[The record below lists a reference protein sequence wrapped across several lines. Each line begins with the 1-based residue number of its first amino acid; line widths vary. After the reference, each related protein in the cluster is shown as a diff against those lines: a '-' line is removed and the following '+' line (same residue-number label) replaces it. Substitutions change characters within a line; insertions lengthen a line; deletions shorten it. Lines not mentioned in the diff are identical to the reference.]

1 MLCWELGVKY
11 TGSFVVSGISEG
23 GRVYAAQDRG
33 RERKPLDCKG
43 LPFPKASTLPLTV
56 SVSPVESPPSL
67 KIQSACA
74 SRLPSVPISLQ
85 PPNSSIASSL
95 SLSSL
100 CFLVYSGH

>member
-43 LPFPKASTLPLTV
+43 LPFPKASTLPLAV
-56 SVSPVESPPSL
+56 SVSPVEPPPPLKFSL
-67 KIQSACA
+67 PVPLACPLFP
-74 SRLPSVPISLQ
+74 SHCNPQIPPLLRL
-85 PPNSSIASSL
+85 
-95 SLSSL
+95 
-100 CFLVYSGH
+100 FL

>member
-56 SVSPVESPPSL
+56 SMSPVEHNPPHTHTPLKFSL
-67 KIQSACA
+67 PVPLACPLFP
-74 SRLPSVPISLQ
+74 SHCNPQIPLLFRRL
-85 PPNSSIASSL
+85 
-95 SLSSL
+95 
-100 CFLVYSGH
+100 FL